1 MLSAALA
8 DDLRFVLVRRALD
21 LVFVRRALDTSYTVV
36 RAGVK
41 SSVGDT
47 QLGNLPRNEAQNL
60 RMIDKSLVLAGL
72 D

>member
-1 MLSAALA
+1 LSAALA

>member
-21 LVFVRRALDTSYTVV
+21 LISYLVV

-60 RMIDKSLVLAGL
+60 RMIDKLLVLAGL